1 MGVDYI
7 KARVGFLEASAGNKT
22 DLTLF
27 WLPVCKSKT
36 STPESESEYTVNSK
50 ENNPKFNSHTPLR
63 DRNHGRCDQEQLQE
77 RVVGQS

>member
-7 KARVGFLEASAGNKT
+7 KARVGFFKAELGT
-22 DLTLF
+22 RQDLMVF
-27 WLPVCKSKT
+27 WLPVCKSHNVN
-36 STPESESEYTVNSK
+36 PESESEYTVNSK
-50 ENNPKFNSHTPLR
+50 ENPQIQNTTSHLR